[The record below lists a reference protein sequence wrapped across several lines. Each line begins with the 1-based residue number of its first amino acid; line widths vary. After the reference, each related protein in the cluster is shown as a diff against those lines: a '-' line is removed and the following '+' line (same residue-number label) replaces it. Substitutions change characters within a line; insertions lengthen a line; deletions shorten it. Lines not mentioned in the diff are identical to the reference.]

1 MPPLERRVQNLTRA
15 SQVALEQART
25 ANSAVIT
32 QVSERAARTGAQ
44 HRSDLN
50 QITDSSLRISTER
63 MTRLT
68 R

>member
-1 MPPLERRVQNLTRA
+1 
-15 SQVALEQART
+15 
-25 ANSAVIT
+25 VIT